1 MSVTDVMAVTQSVS
15 GQGAQ
20 SLWEKSVTLGKVIPE
35 PCHPLSPLLVNF
47 LVDHSSSLILAFCLA
62 LSEV

>member
-35 PCHPLSPLLVNF
+35 P
-47 LVDHSSSLILAFCLA
+47 
-62 LSEV
+62 